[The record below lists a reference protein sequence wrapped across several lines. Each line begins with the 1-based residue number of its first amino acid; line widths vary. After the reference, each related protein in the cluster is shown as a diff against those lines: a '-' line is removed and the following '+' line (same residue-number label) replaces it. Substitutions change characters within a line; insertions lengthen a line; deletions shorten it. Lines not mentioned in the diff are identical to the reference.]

1 MRDDDPIRRIEGDL
15 ARDRADLSQA
25 IEALRSSMT
34 LSALVPAKLSGLTD
48 VSGLTGPDG
57 AAAKVAETAKTV
69 AKENPSTVAA
79 LGAGAMALL
88 ALWQR
93 SSHNSAVPKAVDT
106 RLSDLFSRGRRGAPS
121 RDELWMAEAD
131 QLRQR
136 AADML
141 DVIDEALE
149 AGIGSASELKAR
161 RREVTAALAADVR
174 RVMSRDLADL
184 DDATL
189 RKTFKA
195 REAAYARHLGE
206 GGSWTKPL
214 VAGAAVA
221 GAGLALA
228 YILPRTGTENDLV
241 SAVRD
246 RVKSEADKL
255 ASSDSS
261 VVGIL
266 GRVVSSVI
274 SPTADA
280 TTDQTA
286 KPTTDPRR

>member
-15 ARDRADLSQA
+15 AQDRADLSEA
-25 IEALRSSMT
+25 LNALRSSMT
-34 LSALVPAKLSGLTD
+34 LSALVPAKLAGLAD

-57 AAAKVAETAKTV
+57 AAAKVAETAKSV
-69 AKENPSTVAA
+69 AKDNPSTVAA

-88 ALWQR
+88 ALWQK
-93 SSHNSAVPKAVDT
+93 SSHKSSVPMAVDT
-106 RLSDLFSRGRRGAPS
+106 RLSDLFSGGRRGAPS

-174 RVMSRDLADL
+174 RVMSRDLVDL
-184 DDATL
+184 DDVAL

-214 VAGAAVA
+214 LAGAAVA
-221 GAGLALA
+221 GAGMALA
-228 YILPRTGTENDLV
+228 YILPRTGTENELV
-241 SAVRD
+241 SAVRQK
-246 RVKSEADKL
+246 VKAEADKL

-261 VVGIL
+261 VVGML
-266 GRVVSSVI
+266 GKVVSAVI
-274 SPTADA
+274 SPSQDPV
-280 TTDQTA
+280 DPSP
-286 KPTTDPRR
+286 KPPKDLRP